1 MHKGAVE
8 AASENI
14 ARRAEGIGRPAEI
27 TVDQTDERSALEIAR
42 QSTARSP
49 FFDHQN
55 PTFDPI
61 IPDMPMVI
69 LMVFNYLCCIVV
81 VYLV

>member
-1 MHKGAVE
+1 LHKGAVE

-14 ARRAEGIGRPAEI
+14 ARRAEGIERPAEI

-49 FFDHQN
+49 FLDQN